1 MRPYRFIGATVA
13 AATVGLVVIPMHDAS
28 AASESVTLAVY
39 GDSPYGLSNTDA
51 SQVDLTP
58 AFIDSINADP
68 NVSVVA
74 HVGDIHSGKSFC
86 TVDYNNTIAADW
98 KHFAD
103 PLVYTPGDNEWADCH
118 KSGEGGGKYNATT
131 GVIDFVA
138 SGSYA
143 NGNPADNLALIR
155 SEFFPKAGGTLGSG
169 TLKVT
174 SQAMAYNRK
183 YPTDKNYV
191 ENVRWQQ
198 KDVVFVTVNIP
209 GGSNNDDDNWYGTPD
224 KSQAQIDEV
233 AQRTGADLRWLDSA
247 FAYAKSEHAKGVVIF
262 EQADMWDLDG
272 KTASHIANYET
283 FIANIAKNTLDFAKP
298 VLLFNGDSH
307 RYRSDNPLSSTAPCV
322 TESPS
327 GEVACTSNLGLHP
340 QFYEVPN
347 FHRVVV
353 HGSTSPLE
361 WLKLTVNEDRHAPA
375 SSNAFGPFSWARQ
388 NTGLVGNS

>member
-1 MRPYRFIGATVA
+1 
-13 AATVGLVVIPMHDAS
+13 
-28 AASESVTLAVY
+28 
-39 GDSPYGLSNTDA
+39 
-51 SQVDLTP
+51 
-58 AFIDSINADP
+58 
-68 NVSVVA
+68 
-74 HVGDIHSGKSFC
+74 VGDIHSGKSFC
-86 TVDYNNTIAADW
+86 TTDYNNTIAGDW
-98 KHFAD
+98 KNFAD
-103 PLVYTPGDNEWADCH
+103 PLVYTPGDNEWSDCH
-118 KSGEGGGKYNATT
+118 KTGEGGGKYNATT
-131 GVIDFVA
+131 GVIDYVA
-138 SGSYA
+138 NGSFA
-143 NGNPADNLALIR
+143 NGNPADNLALVR

-169 TLKVT
+169 TLKVI
-174 SQAMAYNRK
+174 SQATAYNHK
-183 YPTDKNYV
+183 FPTDKNYI

-198 KDVVFVTVNIP
+198 KDVVFVTLNIP

-233 AQRTGADLRWLDSA
+233 AQRTAADLRWLDAA

-272 KTASHIANYET
+272 KAASHIANYEP
-283 FIANIAKNTLDFAKP
+283 FIASIATNTLAFGKP

-307 RYRSDNPLSSTAPCV
+307 TYRSDNPLSATAPCV
-322 TESPS
+322 TESPA

-361 WLKLTVNEDRHAPA
+361 WLKLTVNADRHAAA
-375 SSNAFGPFSWARQ
+375 SANAFGPFSWARQ